1 MNIVLHLINALLNVR
16 KVRVFRNSALR
27 ADMEKNMNYFQFKSH
42 DIMSLIGLFWK
53 IYITGTLSME
63 KSNKV

>member
-42 DIMSLIGLFWK
+42 DIMS
-53 IYITGTLSME
+53 
-63 KSNKV
+63 